1 VLETAATHNGGTPVS
16 LRESDNQGWGENPF
30 PGRVTITGITASE
43 LKTRVKDP
51 PLFRRF
57 TSTGLLPREDILALA
72 QLPWSKKSLVP
83 HDQFEASQ
91 SFSILAAGVLCRESK
106 TPEGRRQLLGMIL
119 PGDVCNYSLVT
130 GLKPMSTHVAMV
142 RSTVLTTEL
151 DRLTSLIEDRPRIL
165 SALLAHLTID
175 SAITEELVLSLG
187 CRSALERMAHFLCEI
202 DFRLGR
208 MGLSENH
215 QFTFSLTQA
224 ELGDYLGLSAVHVN
238 RTLQELRRRNLI
250 VTQGARIALTDIGG
264 LKAIGGF
271 SPAYLTGIPAF
282 DRQLGAA

>member
-1 VLETAATHNGGTPVS
+1 MMGLS
-16 LRESDNQGWGENPF
+16 
-30 PGRVTITGITASE
+30 ASE
-43 LKTRVKDP
+43 INTRPKDP

-57 TSTGLLPREDILALA
+57 TSTGLLCRDDILALA
-72 QLPWSKKSLVP
+72 HLPWRKQTLAP
-83 HDQFEASQ
+83 HEQFDASH
-91 SFSILAAGVLCRESK
+91 SFSILAAGMLCRENR

-130 GLKPMSTHVAMV
+130 GLKPITTQVAMV
-142 RSTVLTTEL
+142 RSTVLITEL
-151 DRLTSLIEDRPRIL
+151 DRLTAVIEDRPSIL

-175 SAITEELVLSLG
+175 SAMTEELVLSLG

-224 ELGDYLGLSAVHVN
+224 ELGHYLGLSAVHVN
-238 RTLQELRRRNLI
+238 RTLQELRRRKLI
-250 VTQGARIALTDIGG
+250 VTQGSRVALTDVSE
-264 LKAIGGF
+264 LKAVGGF
-271 SPAYLTGIPAF
+271 SPAYLTGTPAF
-282 DRQLGAA
+282 AHRLGAA